1 MTYNIGDIIRDSKG
15 SIQIT
20 HIRQV
25 TVKTFT
31 ENLYTGNV
39 LLGNGKLSKGY
50 KKSRIIYQENII
62 TTKHEN

>member
-50 KKSRIIYQENII
+50 KRR
-62 TTKHEN
+62 